1 PPPAPPVRTSAPTDA
16 PARDAGA
23 RSPLGRRP
31 SLDDAG
37 RRPLAASVSP
47 ENSTPTTRGR
57 RTSGPSPM
65 ERGLSP
71 DATPAATPRPG
82 TGPVGPRSADAD
94 SGRRRPR
101 SDRHARSDETGD
113 DAQISVQEL
122 LKRSRSEK

>member
-1 PPPAPPVRTSAPTDA
+1 
-16 PARDAGA
+16 
-23 RSPLGRRP
+23 
-31 SLDDAG
+31 
-37 RRPLAASVSP
+37 
-47 ENSTPTTRGR
+47 
-57 RTSGPSPM
+57 M

-82 TGPVGPRSADAD
+82 TGPAGPPSADAD